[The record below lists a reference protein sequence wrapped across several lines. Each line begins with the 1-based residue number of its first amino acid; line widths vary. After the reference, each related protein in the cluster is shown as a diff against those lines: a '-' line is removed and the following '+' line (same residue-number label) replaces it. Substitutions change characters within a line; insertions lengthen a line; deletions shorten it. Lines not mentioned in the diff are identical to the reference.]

1 MRSRR
6 PRKPSEE
13 SARVLVRKANKNL
26 NATEKALQ
34 KDLAD
39 ELVVHSYNVAET
51 QNLVSVE
58 GKSYLCPQSAKV
70 C

>member
-13 SARVLVRKANKNL
+13 SACVLVRKANKNL
-26 NATEKALQ
+26 NATEKTLQ